1 MEDGVVK
8 CGITYAHCLCL
19 LFKTDLRAIQQNKK
33 PISINYCVSS

>member
-8 CGITYAHCLCL
+8 CGITYAHCL

-33 PISINYCVSS
+33 PISIDYCVSS